1 MKSDFRCEEDQL
13 GFDKYVDT
21 LSGMITDEDFKT
33 PFCIG
38 IFGKWGSGKTSF
50 MHLLEKELLDDNAP
64 CFAIPVWFNPWRY
77 EREEHLIIPFLKT
90 IERGIRK
97 FEEEYK
103 KDNKKIGKI
112 LSDKLL
118 KFATTIGKVSAAFAY
133 GITADAKLGGFGL
146 SLDASKMAKRKKS
159 CLPEE

>member
-1 MKSDFRCEEDQL
+1 
-13 GFDKYVDT
+13 
-21 LSGMITDEDFKT
+21 MITDEDFRT

-50 MHLLEKELLDDNAP
+50 MHLLEKKLLCGNTP
-64 CFAIPVWFNPWRY
+64 RFAIPVWFNPWRY

-97 FEEEYK
+97 FEEEYT
-103 KDNKKIGKI
+103 KDNKKIGKM

-118 KFATTIGKVSAAFAY
+118 EFAERIGKVSAADS
-133 GITADAKLGGFGL
+133 GDVPGHGLGRFRLRDNG
-146 SLDASKMAKRKKS
+146 
-159 CLPEE
+159 